1 MFSVVKARE
10 LEVGLA
16 GAQEDEA
23 KGSRASTLRGDA
35 ASKQL
40 CHSEDARTALH
51 ALRPRGIGARD
62 PHRVT
67 VASHIH
73 FFLFYANYSQKLN

>member
-1 MFSVVKARE
+1 MFSVVEARE
-10 LEVGLA
+10 LEVGRT

-23 KGSRASTLRGDA
+23 KGSRASTLRVDA

-40 CHSEDARTALH
+40 HGSKDARTALH
-51 ALRPRGIGARD
+51 ALWPRRTRARD
-62 PHRVT
+62 LHRVT

-73 FFLFYANYSQKLN
+73 FFLFYANCSQKLN